1 MASLVKTFAACSL
14 LAFVSVNASRAS
26 PHRDPAARQTSVSSP
41 TVTVKNGTY
50 QGLYSPEYD
59 QDFFLGMRY
68 AQPAERF
75 ELARPLDTPW
85 NGTALATE
93 YPPHCVGY
101 GSDNIGYTVAEDC
114 LFLNVVRP
122 AGIDADANLPVVVWI
137 HGGGLVM
144 GGSADKRYN
153 LTYIVQNS
161 VDLGTPIVAVSLNY
175 RLSAFGFLCG
185 SEALDAGIT
194 NNGFRDQRQALRWVN
209 ENVAAFG
216 GDPTKVTLWG
226 ESSGAESLNAQ
237 VLAYNGE

>member
-1 MASLVKTFAACSL
+1 MASFVKTLAVCSL
-14 LAFVSVNASRAS
+14 LAFASVNASRAS
-26 PHRDPAARQTSVSSP
+26 HPWDPATRQASASSP

-75 ELARPLDTPW
+75 ELARPLNSTW

-101 GSDNIGYTVAEDC
+101 GSDDTGYTVSEDC
-114 LFLNVVRP
+114 LYLNVVRP
-122 AGIDADANLPVVVWI
+122 AGTNASSNLPVAVWI

-153 LTYIVQNS
+153 LSFIVQNS

-216 GDPTKVTLWG
+216 GDPTKVTIWG